1 MHICIAVVMIFTM
14 IFFFFFLLIFCS
26 TGNYLFRDL
35 HPDLGDKPIGA
46 ILLVISLA
54 LLCICLV
61 AIVKLLHSI
70 LQGPMA
76 TMIKKFVNAEFPGPL
91 GYITGYL
98 AILIGAG
105 LTFVVQSSSIFTS
118 TLTPLVGIGV
128 IELDRMY
135 PLTLGSNI
143 GTTTTAILSALA
155 ADQDHLR
162 ETLQVAFCHLFFN
175 ISGILIFYPIPYL
188 RFPIPMAKFL
198 GNRTANYRWFAI
210 VYIILMFFALPAL
223 IFALSIPGWY
233 VLLGVA
239 GPFVLIAIIVVII
252 KIIQA
257 KKPAI
262 LPTKLQ
268 NWKFLPK
275 PLRSLEPY
283 DKLMQK
289 VFFCSR
295 FQQQDQEYSGTNG
308 SAPDVESKGAI
319 TANGHGNTRL

>member
-1 MHICIAVVMIFTM
+1 M
-14 IFFFFFLLIFCS
+14 
-26 TGNYLFRDL
+26 FRGL
-35 HPDLGDKPIGA
+35 HPNLADTSIGA
-46 ILLVISLA
+46 ILLVIALA
-54 LLCICLV
+54 LLCLCLV

-91 GYITGYL
+91 AYLTGYI
-98 AILIGAG
+98 AIIIGAG

-155 ADQDHLR
+155 SDAAHLR
-162 ETLQVAFCHLFFN
+162 NTLQVAFCHLFFN
-175 ISGILIFYPIPYL
+175 IAGILIFYPIPYL

-198 GNRTANYRWFAI
+198 GNRTATYRWFAL
-210 VYIILMFFALPAL
+210 VYIILMFFAFPAL

-239 GPFVLIAIIVVII
+239 GPFVLIAICVVII

-257 KKPAI
+257 KKPGI

-275 PLRSLEPY
+275 PMRSLEPY
-283 DKLMQK
+283 DRVMKK
-289 VFFCSR
+289 VFFCAR
-295 FQQQDQEYSGTNG
+295 FQNENTDGDANTNG
-308 SAPDVESKGAI
+308 TATHLGSNGTKA
-319 TANGHGNTRL
+319 ANGHGNTRL

>member
-1 MHICIAVVMIFTM
+1 
-14 IFFFFFLLIFCS
+14 
-26 TGNYLFRDL
+26 
-35 HPDLGDKPIGA
+35 
-46 ILLVISLA
+46 
-54 LLCICLV
+54 
-61 AIVKLLHSI
+61 
-70 LQGPMA
+70 
-76 TMIKKFVNAEFPGPL
+76 MIKKFVNAEFPGPL
-91 GYITGYL
+91 GYLTGYI

-155 ADQDHLR
+155 SDSDHLR
-162 ETLQVAFCHLFFN
+162 DTLQVAFCHLFFN
-175 ISGILIFYPIPYL
+175 ITGILIFYPIPYL

-210 VYIILMFFALPAL
+210 VYIILMFFAFPAL

-239 GPFVLIAIIVVII
+239 GPFVLVAIIVVII
-252 KIIQA
+252 KVIQA
-257 KKPAI
+257 KKPGM
-262 LPTKLQ
+262 LPVKLR

-275 PLRSLEPY
+275 PMRSLEPY
-283 DKLMQK
+283 DRVMQK
-289 VFFCSR
+289 VFFCTR
-295 FQQQDQEYSGTNG
+295 FQQGKGSSEQNGNATSLESGYMTKA
-308 SAPDVESKGAI
+308 S
-319 TANGHGNTRL
+319 NGHGHTRL